1 MTAHL
6 RTGLALLAL
15 AVLALAVLASAV
27 MAQDKPALRGCFVEG
42 SAVGQLLHDDRK
54 ALGGLGLGC
63 DVVFVDR
70 IVAGGVL
77 RGDFGEIKSGELAG
91 RVGFL
96 VNPSLLLYGSAA
108 WIARD
113 YEFAEN
119 GTAFLGAGA
128 ETELFFKN
136 LSVGVEGMHAVS
148 KFGSEALAVDD
159 TRIRVYGRFRLVTP

>member
-27 MAQDKPALRGCFVEG
+27 MASDKPALRGCFIEG
-42 SAVGQLLHDDRK
+42 SASGQLLHDDRK
-54 ALGGLGLGC
+54 AVGGLGLGC
-63 DVVFVDR
+63 DVAISKV
-70 IVAGGVL
+70 ILGAVL
-77 RGDFGEIKSGELAG
+77 RGDMGETKSGELAG

-108 WIARD
+108 WIAKD

-148 KFGSEALAVDD
+148 KFGKEAIEVDD